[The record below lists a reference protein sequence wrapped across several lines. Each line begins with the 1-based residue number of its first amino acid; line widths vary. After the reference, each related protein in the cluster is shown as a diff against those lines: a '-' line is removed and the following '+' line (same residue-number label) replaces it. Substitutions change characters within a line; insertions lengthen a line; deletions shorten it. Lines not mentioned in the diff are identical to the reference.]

1 MYGEVLGLE
10 PSSISI
16 HDDFFRLGG
25 NSIMAIKLISR
36 IHRDLGFAVTVA
48 MLFTHKNIYSLS
60 HVLESSDNVMSNS
73 MIGAITVSDVEDQKL
88 SFAQERLWF
97 LDQYEGGSS
106 AYNIPMVFGLSGTT
120 DLGILKSSFSH
131 LLSRHD
137 ILRTLILKD
146 SEGQG
151 YQYVSDKMLC
161 INETVVSSVSELDL
175 ELEKEMGRVFLL
187 SEELP
192 ISVRLFSLE
201 DNFYLTVVIHHIAFD
216 GWSIDIFFRELSI
229 IYESLLLGIEPDLR
243 PLSISYKDFA
253 LWQRDYLSGSVLS
266 VQLDYWKTH
275 LNGFEPLNLPL
286 DYARPSVVSYVG
298 KSLSCSFSP
307 ELSTHLR
314 SLSKDLGISLY
325 SVMLGGYYLL
335 LSSYSGQRDI
345 ILGTP
350 VANRHHSGLEDLIG
364 FFVNTL
370 VLRAELDFNLDISDY
385 LVHISSLVSSAQIHQ
400 DVPFEKLV
408 DELGLDH
415 DASRHPVF
423 QVMFGL
429 ESFGSESKTYYG
441 LDSFLL
447 PYEGS
452 LHYDVAKFDLT
463 TMIDD
468 SGDSLLCSFTYSTA
482 LFRESTVKEM
492 MSTYVYLLEQ
502 LVSFRSSSLSGI
514 KISDL
519 AFVGEASGLSFLK
532 DVNGCYVDY
541 VSDTTLQELFERQVE
556 RTPDDIAL
564 VYEDVKLTYR
574 ELNDRSNQLA
584 HYLLEN
590 FEIKSDELIPL
601 CLERS
606 EQMLIGILGVLKS
619 GGAYVPMDPGYP
631 MDRIEH
637 ILKDTNARVVIGEE
651 STKNRLYDYK
661 ELIDREES
669 SSLNIISLNALN
681 IVDSLSTCSTDN
693 PLPSV
698 SSSDL
703 AYVIYTSGTTG
714 KPKGVMIEHRSVVNL
729 VESIRGVYDY
739 SERGKFT
746 AYTSYVFDV
755 SVSEIFSALL
765 YGNELHLLSDTI
777 RKDSS
782 SISDYLLAQEI
793 THTYLPPVLLSLL
806 PRNVYP
812 YLQAILYAGEPCD
825 EETGIYWGEHKK
837 LYNLYGPTE
846 STIYATCKEI
856 VEGEVHVIGKPI
868 VNTTTYVLDEYLRHV
883 PLGGVGELYI
893 GGVGVSR
900 GYLNLAEL
908 TDERFVVNPFQR
920 EDEKEIGYNSRI
932 YKTGDLVRF
941 LPDGN
946 LQYIGRNDFQVKIRG
961 YRIELGEIENVLL
974 SYAGIRQGVVLAKE
988 QGSGIKYLVGY
999 YVSDAAVDHEDL
1011 SLHLSGHLPD
1021 YMVPSVY
1028 VHLEEL
1034 PLTLN
1039 GKLDRRSLPEPT
1051 FTGVT
1056 EYIAPRTVLEKQ
1068 LSELYGEVLGLEPS
1082 SISIH
1087 DDFFR
1092 LGGDSIISIQL
1103 VSRLRKRLDFYI
1115 TVKDIFTY
1123 RSVEKLSAFIERNLK
1138 NKMRVVRSEQGVLQ
1152 GVVPLL
1158 PIQEWFF
1165 EQVKDGVFPD
1175 FNHWNQ
1181 SFLINVPEL
1190 DLEVLKQSLVVL
1202 IEKHDV
1208 LRMSY
1213 PNIDGRY
1220 VQHYGGLFVPPI
1232 SLLDCSGITETKLI
1246 DIFTDWQS
1254 GFDISEGPLLHIGYI
1269 TGYEDGRARIFFAF
1283 HHLIIDVVS
1292 WRIITE
1298 DLKTIYQSFEK
1309 GLSEELSADS
1319 KGSSYRQ
1326 WSEAISGYKKES
1338 PVDRETEIAYWNDV
1352 VVESNNSNHFLSGLS
1367 VQNSYYGHVVLD
1379 VTYTEKL
1386 LRECHQVYHTQIN
1399 DILLS
1404 ALSLALTD
1412 FTGSFSHTI
1421 LLESHGREDIFDDL
1435 DITETVGWFTNMYP
1449 FGLHSSSSLLETLMI
1464 TKQLLRAVPNN
1475 GIGYGSLMGYVDQAL
1490 PHISFNYLG
1499 QLDQEDSDRE
1509 GAWYISS
1516 ESSGLS
1522 FGNDNRS
1529 TSIITINGAITE
1541 GELHFSILG
1550 YLPET
1555 QVEYFTELFKNRMIE
1570 IVDTLSSMEKN
1581 DPNLLDMETK
1591 NNEIEFDEGDYKA
1604 IVSLNSAKGKPNIFM
1619 IHPASAG
1626 CEVYQSLS
1634 DQLISDYHCYGLDSY
1649 NLYNEK
1655 KIDNLHQ
1662 LATYY
1667 LNYIEK
1673 IQHESQQ
1680 DEYILLGWSLGGQI
1694 ALEIASE
1701 LESRGHIKITVFLLD
1716 TIIRATDPE
1725 LMKLI
1730 SLPSDEDIN
1739 EKHHVS
1745 INSDHFIEIKKILV
1759 SEYAIANQKIS
1770 TNLKYT
1776 KTILLKAMIEE
1787 EYKNPLL
1794 AGYIH
1799 QLQCNNVDT
1808 LLEKQNLVTVYPL
1821 NVAHH
1826 YIMQEE
1832 QQIIDIIKRTLG

>member
-1 MYGEVLGLE
+1 MVNPFQREDEKEIGYNSRIYKTGDLVRFLPDGNLQYIGRNDFQVKIRGYRIELGEIENALLSYAGIRQGVVLAKEQGSGIKYLVGYYVSDAAVNHEDLSLHLSGHLPDYMVPSVYVHLEELPLTLNGKLDRGSLPEPMFTGVTEYIAPRTVLEKQLSDLYGEVLGLE
-10 PSSISI
+10 SSSISI

-73 MIGAITVSDVEDQKL
+73 MIRAITVSDVEDQKL

-120 DLGILKSSFSH
+120 DLGVLKSSFSH

-161 INETVVSSVSELDL
+161 ISETVVSSVSELDL

-192 ISVRLFSLE
+192 ISVRLFSLG

-286 DYARPSVVSYVG
+286 DYVRPSVVSYVG
-298 KSLSCSFSP
+298 KSLSCSLSP
-307 ELSTHLR
+307 DLSTHLR

-556 RTPDDIAL
+556 RTPDHIAL

-574 ELNDRSNQLA
+574 DLNERSNQLA

-590 FEIKSDELIPL
+590 YEIKPDELIPL

-606 EQMLIGILGVLKS
+606 EQILIGILGVLKS

-631 MDRIEH
+631 MDRIEY
-637 ILKDTNARVVIGEE
+637 ILGDTNARVVIGEE

-908 TDERFVVNPFQR
+908 TDERFVVNPFQS
-920 EDEKEIGYNSRI
+920 EEEKEIGYNSRI

-988 QGSGIKYLVGY
+988 QGSGIKYLIGY
-999 YVSDAAVDHEDL
+999 YVSDAAVNHEDL
-1011 SLHLSGHLPD
+1011 SMHLSGHLPD

-1092 LGGDSIISIQL
+1092 LGGNSIMAI
-1103 VSRLRKRLDFYI
+1103 
-1115 TVKDIFTY
+1115 
-1123 RSVEKLSAFIERNLK
+1123 
-1138 NKMRVVRSEQGVLQ
+1138 
-1152 GVVPLL
+1152 
-1158 PIQEWFF
+1158 
-1165 EQVKDGVFPD
+1165 
-1175 FNHWNQ
+1175 
-1181 SFLINVPEL
+1181 
-1190 DLEVLKQSLVVL
+1190 
-1202 IEKHDV
+1202 
-1208 LRMSY
+1208 
-1213 PNIDGRY
+1213 
-1220 VQHYGGLFVPPI
+1220 
-1232 SLLDCSGITETKLI
+1232 KLI
-1246 DIFTDWQS
+1246 SRIHRDLGFAVTVAMLFT
-1254 GFDISEGPLLHIGYI
+1254 H
-1269 TGYEDGRARIFFAF
+1269 
-1283 HHLIIDVVS
+1283 
-1292 WRIITE
+1292 
-1298 DLKTIYQSFEK
+1298 KNIYS
-1309 GLSEELSADS
+1309 LS
-1319 KGSSYRQ
+1319 
-1326 WSEAISGYKKES
+1326 
-1338 PVDRETEIAYWNDV
+1338 
-1352 VVESNNSNHFLSGLS
+1352 
-1367 VQNSYYGHVVLD
+1367 HV
-1379 VTYTEKL
+1379 
-1386 LRECHQVYHTQIN
+1386 
-1399 DILLS
+1399 
-1404 ALSLALTD
+1404 
-1412 FTGSFSHTI
+1412 
-1421 LLESHGREDIFDDL
+1421 LESSDN
-1435 DITETVGWFTNMYP
+1435 VMSN
-1449 FGLHSSSSLLETLMI
+1449 SMI
-1464 TKQLLRAVPNN
+1464 
-1475 GIGYGSLMGYVDQAL
+1475 
-1490 PHISFNYLG
+1490 
-1499 QLDQEDSDRE
+1499 
-1509 GAWYISS
+1509 
-1516 ESSGLS
+1516 
-1522 FGNDNRS
+1522 
-1529 TSIITINGAITE
+1529 GAITVSDVEDQKLSFAQERLWFLDQYE
-1541 GELHFSILG
+1541 GGSSAYNIPMVFGLSGTTDLGFSSH
-1550 YLPET
+1550 
-1555 QVEYFTELFKNRMIE
+1555 LFRIFYHDMIFF
-1570 IVDTLSSMEKN
+1570 V
-1581 DPNLLDMETK
+1581 
-1591 NNEIEFDEGDYKA
+1591 
-1604 IVSLNSAKGKPNIFM
+1604 
-1619 IHPASAG
+1619 
-1626 CEVYQSLS
+1626 
-1634 DQLISDYHCYGLDSY
+1634 
-1649 NLYNEK
+1649 
-1655 KIDNLHQ
+1655 
-1662 LATYY
+1662 
-1667 LNYIEK
+1667 
-1673 IQHESQQ
+1673 
-1680 DEYILLGWSLGGQI
+1680 
-1694 ALEIASE
+1694 
-1701 LESRGHIKITVFLLD
+1701 R
-1716 TIIRATDPE
+1716 
-1725 LMKLI
+1725 
-1730 SLPSDEDIN
+1730 
-1739 EKHHVS
+1739 
-1745 INSDHFIEIKKILV
+1745 
-1759 SEYAIANQKIS
+1759 
-1770 TNLKYT
+1770 
-1776 KTILLKAMIEE
+1776 
-1787 EYKNPLL
+1787 
-1794 AGYIH
+1794 
-1799 QLQCNNVDT
+1799 
-1808 LLEKQNLVTVYPL
+1808 
-1821 NVAHH
+1821 
-1826 YIMQEE
+1826 
-1832 QQIIDIIKRTLG
+1832 